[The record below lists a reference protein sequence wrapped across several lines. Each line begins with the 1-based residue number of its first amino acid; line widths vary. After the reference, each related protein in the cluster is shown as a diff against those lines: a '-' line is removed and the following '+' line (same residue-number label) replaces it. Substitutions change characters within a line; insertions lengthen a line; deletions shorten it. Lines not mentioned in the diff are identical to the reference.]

1 MKTFL
6 ITYVILMNLI
16 GLLAMG
22 MDKLKARRRK
32 SRIPERTLFILAL
45 LFGSVGILIGM
56 YLFHHKTKKL
66 RFSIGIPVI
75 LVVQLLLVGLLYQW
89 NRQQMERPSQAVLQE
104 LELIRALD
112 EDTIAAFISYENL
125 MNSNLASGEIGS
137 DAVEAVRLFFENF
150 TYSIHQETIDG
161 DEATVTVQITNIDA
175 EALARD
181 LCTEIL
187 KNSVEIYPE
196 DKPESTTNDY
206 YCLLRDT
213 LASNTY
219 DTVVTTAYFHLQKI
233 DGIWTILSDSDLE
246 DELVGGFIS
255 CMNDPYILSAS
266 EVLEIHLDALRDL
279 TADEWMDYL
288 KVEDIFATY
297 NTEYYSLIDEA
308 YIRQLTDAFACD
320 ILRCTENGSSA
331 EAVIRVTSIDMTS
344 VLAIYKEALLSYAG
358 TTQSIRDDSVTFSN
372 ETSRMLLEALQGN
385 TATTSTDV
393 TITFSN
399 NGYTWEVYFDEEFTD
414 AVMGGMTEA
423 IEAFS
428 SSGEEAQEVSPS
440 E

>member
-1 MKTFL
+1 VKTFL
-6 ITYVILMNLI
+6 ITYIIIINII
-16 GLLAMG
+16 GLLTMG

-32 SRIPERTLFILAL
+32 RRIPERTLFLIAL

-56 YLFHHKTKKL
+56 YLFHHKTRKL

-75 LVVQLLLVGLLYQW
+75 MVVQLLLIGLLYQW

-104 LELIRALD
+104 LEQIQELD

-137 DAVEAVRLFFENF
+137 DAAQAVRLFFENF
-150 TYSIHQETIDG
+150 SYSIHQETIDR
-161 DEATVTVQITNIDA
+161 DTATVTVQITNIDA
-175 EALARD
+175 KALARD

-196 DKPESTTNDY
+196 ADTDSTTNDY

-213 LASNTY
+213 LVSNTY

-233 DGIWTILSDSDLE
+233 DNVWTILSDSDLE
-246 DELVGGFIS
+246 DELVGGFIT

-288 KVEDIFATY
+288 EVEDIFSTY

-308 YIRQLTDAFACD
+308 YIRQLTDAFDCK

-331 EAVIRVTSIDMTS
+331 EAVIRITSVDMTS
-344 VLAIYKEALLSYAG
+344 ILEVYKESLLSYAK

-372 ETSRMLLEALQGN
+372 ETSRMLLEALQEN
-385 TATTSTDV
+385 TATASTDV

-399 NGYTWEVYFDEEFTD
+399 NGYTWEVYFDTDFTD
-414 AVMGGMTEA
+414 ALMGGMTAA

-428 SSGEEAQEVSPS
+428 SSGEESQEVSPS

>member
-6 ITYVILMNLI
+6 ITYVILINII

-22 MDKLKARRRK
+22 MDKQKARRRK
-32 SRIPERTLFILAL
+32 WRIPERTLFIIAL

-66 RFSIGIPVI
+66 RFSIGIPAI
-75 LVVQLLLVGLLYQW
+75 LAVQLLLVGLLYLW
-89 NRQQMERPSQAVLQE
+89 NRQEMERPSQAVVQE

-112 EDTIAAFISYENL
+112 EDTISSFISYENL

-137 DAVEAVRLFFENF
+137 DAAEAVSLFFENF
-150 TYSIHQETIDG
+150 SYSIHQETITG

-175 EALARD
+175 KALARD

-196 DKPESTTNDY
+196 EDTESTTNDY

-219 DTVVTTAYFHLQKI
+219 DTVVTTAYFHLQKT
-233 DGIWTILSDSDLE
+233 DNVWTILSDSALE
-246 DELVGGFIS
+246 DELVSGFIS
-255 CMNDPYILSAS
+255 YMNDPYILSAS
-266 EVLEIHLDALRDL
+266 EVLDIHLDALRDL
-279 TADEWMDYL
+279 TADEWMEYL
-288 KVEDIFATY
+288 DVEDIFATY

-308 YIRQLTDAFACD
+308 YIRQLTDAFDCE

-331 EAVIRVTSIDMTS
+331 EAVIRITSVDMTS
-344 VLAIYKEALLSYAG
+344 VLEVYKEALLSYAG
-358 TTQSIRDDSVTFSN
+358 TTQSIRDNSVTFSN
-372 ETSRMLLEALQGN
+372 ETSRMLLEALQEN
-385 TATTSTDV
+385 TAVTSTDV
-393 TITFSN
+393 TVTFSN
-399 NGYTWEVYFDEEFTD
+399 NGYTWEVYFNTEFTD
-414 AVMGGMTEA
+414 ALMGGMNEA
-423 IEAFS
+423 IETFS
-428 SSGEEAQEVSPS
+428 ASGDETQEITPS
-440 E
+440 D